1 MSSASEALRDPL
13 VELSVAWTAAQKVLG
28 LTLPAWEPDTIR
40 IELER
45 AKIPPTDELMAKLL
59 GAQTV
64 VTGPVWTYDHDV
76 LFALALACDGLS
88 ASAEAIHHPT
98 PEQLCWVVREL
109 EALTD
114 HNFSDEDGFDPDTI
128 DPAIAAV
135 LHEEGV
141 AVAPKEL
148 AFAQPA
154 LDHFLQS
161 EKDLP
166 ARVAKA
172 WKSVEKMPSEDLRR
186 TLREA
191 PKSSLDVQVHR
202 LIECRLY
209 VIERSDRRSRQ
220 NASLRH
226 SI

>member
-186 TLREA
+186 TLRDA